1 MAIKNATFVAFFV
14 RVDRLKSQR
23 RQQLPDDGD
32 QRDQKRN
39 GADDDGDGG
48 AAVAF
53 GEAVLQVL
61 DFFAVALDFAAHACL
76 AFFGG
81 ALCALLCAA
90 QLALKGVNAAGDFG
104 GINVGDGKRD
114 LCLRRGRYGSGGDVG
129 RGDDA
134 EFAVIYRRGSTHRR
148 DGRRGNGLRCGR
160 GLVYGLRRRGNTDAV
175 AQRGEQVV

>member
-1 MAIKNATFVAFFV
+1 MYVNRDGEEAIKNATSVALFIIS
-14 RVDRLKSQR
+14 DRLEAKG

-32 QRDQKRN
+32 QRDQERN

-61 DFFAVALDFAAHACL
+61 DFFAVALDFAAHARF

-81 ALCALLCAA
+81 ALCAFLCAA
-90 QLALKGVNAAGDFG
+90 QLAFEGVDAAGDFG

-114 LCLRRGRYGSGGDVG
+114 LCLRRGRYGGRGDVG
-129 RGDDA
+129 RGGDA
-134 EFAVIYRRGSTHRR
+134 KFAVI
-148 DGRRGNGLRCGR
+148 NC
-160 GLVYGLRRRGNTDAV
+160 
-175 AQRGEQVV
+175 